1 MIASKWLLGGALWLC
16 ASVAAASCWPAW
28 EQFKSEL
35 VSPDGRVIDPAQGRI
50 TTSEGQTYGL
60 FFALVAN
67 DHERFKQLLNWTEN
81 NLAGGNLSKQLPAWK
96 WGQDE
101 KGSWRV
107 LDSNNASD
115 ADLWLAY
122 SLLEAGRLWAVAEYR
137 ELAIHVLWRV
147 AAQTLRPLPGV
158 GVMLLPGDRGFVT
171 AQGTRLNTSYL
182 PPQVLDRFAELAPL
196 WEELARNSRK
206 LLLDSAPK
214 GLAPD
219 WLAVRDNGTL
229 ASDPVNGAK
238 GSYDAIRVYL
248 WLGMLDPAAS
258 GRQALLERY
267 RPMVALT
274 VKGGVP
280 PETVNVDNGAGSGQ
294 GPVGFSAA
302 LLPMLAALK
311 EQGALQQ
318 QRQRL
323 QQSPASGYYNR
334 VLSLFGQGWDE
345 RRYRF
350 DAKGRLVPG
359 WEKAQC
365 EN

>member
-1 MIASKWLLGGALWLC
+1 MTAGKWLLGSALWLF
-16 ASVAAASCWPAW
+16 ASMATAGCWPAW
-28 EQFKSEL
+28 EQFKTDLISA
-35 VSPDGRVIDPAQGRI
+35 DGRVIDPAQGRI
-50 TTSEGQTYGL
+50 STSEGQTYGL

-67 DHERFKQLLNWTEN
+67 DRESFQHLLNWTEN

-101 KGSWRV
+101 HGKWRI

-137 ELAIHVLWRV
+137 ELAIEVLWRV

-182 PPQVLDRFAELAPL
+182 PPQVLERFTELAPL
-196 WEELARNSRK
+196 WDELARNSRK

-219 WLAVRDNGTL
+219 WLAVTDNGTL
-229 ASDPVNGAK
+229 RHDPVNGAK

-248 WLGMLDPAAS
+248 WLGMLDPSAPE
-258 GRQALLERY
+258 RNALLERY
-267 RPMVALT
+267 RPMVELT
-274 VKGGVP
+274 RKQGVP
-280 PETVNVDNGAGSGQ
+280 PETVNVESGAGSGQ

-302 LLPMLAALK
+302 MLPLLAALK
-311 EQGALQQ
+311 EQSVLQQ

-323 QQSPASGYYNR
+323 VQTPASGYYNR

-345 RRYRF
+345 HRYRF
-350 DAKGRLVPG
+350 DGKGRLVPG
-359 WEKAQC
+359 WETAQC

>member
-1 MIASKWLLGGALWLC
+1 M
-16 ASVAAASCWPAW
+16 
-28 EQFKSEL
+28 
-35 VSPDGRVIDPAQGRI
+35 
-50 TTSEGQTYGL
+50 
-60 FFALVAN
+60 
-67 DHERFKQLLNWTEN
+67 
-81 NLAGGNLSKQLPAWK
+81 PAWK

-101 KGSWRV
+101 KGKWRV
-107 LDSNNASD
+107 LDTNNASD

-137 ELAIHVLWRV
+137 ELAIQVLWRV
-147 AAQTLRPLPGV
+147 AAQTVRPLPGV
-158 GVMLLPGDRGFVT
+158 GVMVLPGDRGFTT

-219 WLAVRDNGTL
+219 WLAVRDNGSL

-248 WLGMLDPAAS
+248 WLGMLDPSAS

-274 VKGGVP
+274 LKQGVP
-280 PETVNVDNGAGSGQ
+280 PETVNVETGEASGY

-302 LLPMLAALK
+302 LLPLLAALK
-311 EQGALQQ
+311 EQHGLQQ

-323 QQSPASGYYNR
+323 VQSPASGYYNR